1 MIRPGDLV
9 RLSNVGGPVSVAPV
23 PPIQVP
29 RAYPAY
35 PAGTLALL
43 LEIGEIG
50 VDGPDM
56 ETTALVMIGD
66 VIGHVLLYECE
77 EIRDET
83 R

>member
-1 MIRPGDLV
+1 MKPGDLV
-9 RLSNVGGPVSVAPV
+9 RLSNVGGQVSLAPV

-35 PAGTLALL
+35 PTGTFALL
-43 LEIGEIG
+43 LKIDEVG

-56 ETTALVMIGD
+56 ETTALVMVGD

-77 EIRDET
+77 EIRDED